1 MEKIVI
7 YILLLIVFII
17 MTVKNIMLMRRNS
30 QAKKCNEY
38 CQAILNDKEDAYL
51 QAEKYIKS
59 CKNDMFSNKVRLF
72 LILHDINDTKIDQ
85 DLLEIDIKSLF
96 YKNNK
101 FNKNNYIFNSDTFI
115 WLSLIMCKA
124 YYHNNNK
131 LIIKL
136 LNLFKNYEND
146 FIDYLEYSVFLKG
159 IKNAF
164 VDSDSD
170 LLMAIINN
178 EQNGYKYNPK
188 YLDLYMVISEIIL
201 VSTNL
206 LERNEIINNHITSFS
221 KTNLGKIF
229 LRELHLEI

>member
-17 MTVKNIMLMRRNS
+17 MTVKNIMLIRRNS

-38 CQAILNDKEDAYL
+38 CQAILNDKDEAYL
-51 QAEKYIKS
+51 QAKKYIKS
-59 CKNDMFSNKVRLF
+59 RKNDMFSNKVRLF
-72 LILHDINDTKIDQ
+72 FIWRDINDSIIDK
-85 DLLEIDIKSLF
+85 DLSEIEIKSLF

-101 FNKNNYIFNSDTFI
+101 FNKNNFIFNSDIFI

-124 YYHNNNK
+124 YYHSNNK

-136 LNLFKNYEND
+136 LNLFNIYEND
-146 FIDYLEYSVFLKG
+146 LVVYLEYSVFLKG

-164 VDSDSD
+164 VGSDSN
-170 LLMAIINN
+170 LLMIIINS
-178 EQNGYKYNPK
+178 EQNRYKYNPK

-201 VSTNL
+201 VSTHL
-206 LERNEIINNHITSFS
+206 LERNEMINNHIASFS

-229 LRELHLEI
+229 LRELHFEV